1 MNFSRRGFLGAI
13 LAAAAA
19 PAIVKSDSLMRIVV
33 PRPVLLTLWGDGV
46 HDDAQAIQALVSGQ
60 SVMFGGREFGP
71 RPDGSIFFP
80 SGTFAMGAVAVIGS
94 GAKLFGNGTQL
105 KALTK
110 APMLELKPGTQDVLI
125 RDFHFVGL
133 GEPAIRIKP

>member
-1 MNFSRRGFLGAI
+1 MNLSRRGFLGAM

-33 PRPVLLTLWGDGV
+33 PTPLLLTLWGDGV

-71 RPDGSIFFP
+71 RPDGSIYLP
-80 SGTFAMGAVAVIGS
+80 SGTFAMGEAAVIGS
-94 GAKLFGNGTQL
+94 GAKLFGNGTTL
-105 KALTK
+105 KALHK
-110 APMLELKPGTQDVLI
+110 GPMLELKPGSKDIQI
-125 RDFHFVGL
+125 RDFHFIGL
-133 GEPAIRIKP
+133 GEPAIEMKS